1 MTELS
6 LTQEYNIPKYWTE
19 YEYQIFIYPNSVST
33 STSFQAESSPNFSSY
48 TKPPTEILMKLVIS
62 SQI

>member
-33 STSFQAESSPNFSSY
+33 STSFQAESSPNFGSY
-48 TKPPTEILMKLVIS
+48 TKPPT
-62 SQI
+62 